1 MIRGS
6 LQKWSIASYY
16 HVIIDCID
24 KQEVKVGAEKSKELE
39 IKLRKMFE
47 INEKFQAKKKRWQAK
62 PDVDNVIRRRKGE
75 PDKRIPQK
83 SNKR

>member
-16 HVIIDCID
+16 HIIIDCID

-47 INEKFQAKKKRWQAK
+47 INEKFQAKKKAMASQ
-62 PDVDNVIRRRKGE
+62 I
-75 PDKRIPQK
+75 
-83 SNKR
+83 